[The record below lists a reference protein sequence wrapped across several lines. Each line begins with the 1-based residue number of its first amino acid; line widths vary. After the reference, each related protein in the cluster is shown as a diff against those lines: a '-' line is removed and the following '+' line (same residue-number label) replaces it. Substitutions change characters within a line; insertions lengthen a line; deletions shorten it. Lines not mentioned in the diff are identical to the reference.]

1 MFKRSRRSDTNI
13 SKVNQAKPNILSQYD
28 AQEANVSYQTEKRLI
43 AERRSNPKNQVASKY
58 IQRLIKSRSHAAD
71 IHISNQMHL
80 RQRKESNKTHN
91 NRSLKDKLNSTNC
104 GVAETY
110 SQSKVILDFRNSLDT
125 GSNDALSCS

>member
-91 NRSLKDKLNSTNC
+91 NRSLKGKLNSTNC
-104 GVAETY
+104 GVGETY
-110 SQSKVILDFRNSLDT
+110 SQSKVILGFRYSFNADT
-125 GSNDALSCS
+125 NEALSCS